1 MPEAQ
6 FSALPSNFH
15 APLSPPPCSYSK
27 KLLVLI
33 QSATRSGAYKGRD
46 TRFLPPTRALCNYLL
61 GFACWSAQKGGKA
74 QKNARIKAPY
84 HLWFNLQYLFVD
96 KVSLINSTAVLHTRS
111 LVSDEKKK
119 PSYKFLHNW
128 EYWFFQETYLLPGAG
143 FKTKMNP
150 KYCFLTLE

>member
-46 TRFLPPTRALCNYLL
+46 TRFLPPTRGLCNYLL

-111 LVSDEKKK
+111 LVSDEKKSRLTNSSTIENTDFSRK
-119 PSYKFLHNW
+119 LIY
-128 EYWFFQETYLLPGAG
+128 FQGPDSKLRWILSIVS
-143 FKTKMNP
+143 
-150 KYCFLTLE
+150 